1 MPRRNR
7 TQTESQWIGSED
19 GIRPGR
25 SQSTCAP
32 RPASASRSA
41 FDLEA
46 LEPRTLLSAD
56 VSGAAQSFAPE
67 PVPANAQVTVLTD
80 AATATSAQAGVTAA
94 TVGRFGASSGD
105 AAPQFTLKTDDGTSV
120 TFFLGGPGT
129 VEVLQDR
136 NGPSIRLHG
145 TDDSSS
151 FRILT
156 EGGTGGVTLDQ
167 ASIEGPLGSLIAPT
181 TRLVGTLAAQGPIG
195 SLALGTV
202 EGGTISAP
210 SIRGLTVLGD
220 VSHGTLLIG
229 AQLGNDGRIGGT
241 GADADLFGPG
251 SIAALYVGGSMSGTT
266 VRIGQDPV
274 DGTFDN
280 GNDVLRGAGDS
291 AMSFL
296 KVNGKLSA
304 DTRFV
309 GGAFPSTIQLGGDM
323 VPVGMDSRFT
333 TTADAHVLTEAA
345 AAVDTTVLPSS
356 DNTGVVGAPPIDEA
370 SPPSAPQPAVTPVIT
385 QGLVSNPAVQDIA
398 SPTVEAVAVDALP
411 APTVVIPAPVTQ
423 NLVTSPPAPVDVVAA
438 AAPSNTS
445 GWDSVVALWKS
456 HMVEYGRRHGQ
467 ELADLASAAPQDQT
481 DATYYDAEKVFYQI
495 AAFTGDPTWVNYA
508 QIAER
513 YYRDNYVTV
522 NGGAVPG
529 YWNFTEGLRMD
540 YQQTHDAASR
550 DAVLLLSQN
559 AAFAQPG
566 TPLEWTQSAQY
577 SREVAYAIIS
587 YVDAQAVGAPPIP
600 REAQLIDQAIGHI
613 DQWFVSKSQSYMPFM
628 VGLTTQA
635 LIHAYEQNPDPRI
648 QTAVATA
655 VNGLWQEA
663 WLPSAASFYYAGT
676 SPTEPAPDLNMLIA
690 PAYAW
695 MYQQTGD
702 VTYRDRGDAIFA
714 GGVNNAFLQPIK
726 QFDQNYMWSFDY
738 LKYRGA

>member
-1 MPRRNR
+1 V
-7 TQTESQWIGSED
+7 
-19 GIRPGR
+19 
-25 SQSTCAP
+25 
-32 RPASASRSA
+32 

-56 VSGAAQSFAPE
+56 VAGAAQSFAPE
-67 PVPANAQVTVLTD
+67 PVPDNAPLVLLADTVP
-80 AATATSAQAGVTAA
+80 AASAQADSTAT

-120 TFFLGGPGT
+120 TFSLEGPGSG
-129 VEVLQDR
+129 EVLQDG

-145 TDDSSS
+145 TDDRS
-151 FRILT
+151 FVMILT
-156 EGGTGGVTLDQ
+156 EGGAGQVSLDH
-167 ASIEGPLGSLIAPT
+167 ASIEGALGSLIAPT
-181 TRLVGTLAAQGPIG
+181 TGLVGDLAAHGPIG
-195 SLALGTV
+195 SLALGNV

-220 VSHGTLLIG
+220 VSQSTLLIG
-229 AQLGNDGRIGGT
+229 AQLGNDARIGGT

-274 DGTFDN
+274 DGMFDN
-280 GNDVLRGAGDS
+280 GNDAIRGAGDS
-291 AMSFL
+291 AIRFMR
-296 KVNGKLSA
+296 VNGELAA
-304 DTRFV
+304 DTHFV
-309 GGAFPSTIQLGGDM
+309 GGAFPSTIQVRGET
-323 VPVGMDSRFT
+323 VPVGTDGRFI
-333 TTADAHVLTEAA
+333 TAPETHSPNEVP
-345 AAVDTTVLPSS
+345 AAVAVPANDT
-356 DNTGVVGAPPIDEA
+356 TGVVVVVPVVEESVPPA
-370 SPPSAPQPAVTPVIT
+370 VPPPSAVAPPPVT
-385 QGLVSNPAVQDIA
+385 QGLASNPDVVDSAPPPVASAPLESAAPSPAVVT
-398 SPTVEAVAVDALP
+398 PP
-411 APTVVIPAPVTQ
+411 PVTQ
-423 NLVTSPPAPVDVVAA
+423 NLITNAPPPDVAA
-438 AAPSNTS
+438 ASSSTTS

-456 HMVEYGRRHGQ
+456 HMLEYGQRHGQ
-467 ELADLASAAPQDQT
+467 ELTDLASGAPQDQR

-495 AAFTGDPTWVNYA
+495 AAYTGDPAWVNYA

-513 YYRDNYVTV
+513 YYRDNYVAV

-559 AAFAQPG
+559 AAFAQQG
-566 TPLEWTQSAQY
+566 TPLEWTESAEY

-587 YVDAQAVGAPPIP
+587 YVDAQAVGSAPIP
-600 REAQLIDQAIGHI
+600 RATQLIDQAMRHI

-635 LIHAYEQNPDPRI
+635 LIHAYEQNPDSRI
-648 QTAVATA
+648 QAAAATA
-655 VNGLWQEA
+655 VNGLWREA

-726 QFDQNYMWSFDY
+726 QFNQNYMWSFDY
-738 LKYRGA
+738 LKYRGV